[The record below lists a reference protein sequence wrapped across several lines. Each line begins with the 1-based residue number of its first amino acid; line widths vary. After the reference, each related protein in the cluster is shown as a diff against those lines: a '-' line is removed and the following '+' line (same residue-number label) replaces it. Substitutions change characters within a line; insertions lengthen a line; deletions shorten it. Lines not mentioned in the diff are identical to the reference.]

1 MRTKLRARF
10 AAGALTAAAALVLA
24 GCAAGPPAA
33 SGTGSGSG
41 TGSSGSASAPS
52 GDGSRIA
59 LTYDGGLLVLNAA
72 DLSTVADLP
81 KAGFLRVNSA
91 ADPDGHVMVT
101 TPEGFQVLD
110 TGLTS
115 GTAELTDVIFPA
127 SEAGHVT
134 PHAGRTALF
143 ADGTGDITLFDT
155 DAVNGTSLP
164 EVRTVTSPAAHHGVA
179 LQLSDGRLLAT
190 IGTKDGRSG
199 VRVLDATG
207 TEIAR
212 NEQCPAVHG
221 EGAMKDEVVMFGC
234 ENGVLLYTDGAFV
247 KLPAPDAYGR
257 TGNAYV
263 SDTSAIAVGD
273 YRNDPDPEGYLLTSL
288 IFVDT
293 VARTSSVV
301 PLPAGASYT
310 WRGVDRDAKGDVIVL
325 SSDGRLYRLD
335 QTGTVLDSWPVIDP
349 WTGPVKW
356 QDPHPAL
363 TVVGE
368 TAYVTAPASNTIV
381 AFDLATGAPTATGT
395 LARTPNEIAVVGT

>member
-1 MRTKLRARF
+1 MRTKLHARL
-10 AAGALTAAAALVLA
+10 AAGALTATAALVLA
-24 GCAAGPPAA
+24 GCAAGQPGA
-33 SGTGSGSG
+33 SGTGSS
-41 TGSSGSASAPS
+41 TTESASAPP
-52 GDGSRIA
+52 GDGPRIA

-101 TPEGFQVLD
+101 TPEGFQILD

-115 GTAELTDVIFPA
+115 GTAELTDVVFPA

-164 EVRTVTSPAAHHGVA
+164 EVQTVTSPAAHHGVA

-212 NEQCPAVHG
+212 SEECPAVHG
-221 EGAMKDEVVMFGC
+221 EGVLKDEVVMFGC
-234 ENGVLLYTDGAFV
+234 ENGVLLYKNGAFV

-273 YRNDPDPEGYLLTSL
+273 YRNDPDLEGYLLSSL
-288 IFVDT
+288 VFVDT
-293 VARTSSVV
+293 AAQTSTVV

-310 WRGVDRDAKGDVIVL
+310 WRGVDRDAKGNVIVL
-325 SSDGRLYRLD
+325 SSDGKLHRLD
-335 QTGTVLDSWPVIDP
+335 QTGAVLDSWPVIDP